1 MDGEPRPSSCISA
14 RSMMRSSWPRVYR
27 PRSTR
32 RHGEKLIA
40 GVNTRGLENLSRWE
54 VEELPQILPLTD
66 KTDAKKIPHLVCIYF
81 RGGSCDLWSSLRQ
94 SGSRPVERAYRTASG
109 GDDSRDLVAAP
120 ERSLWS
126 QDEPQSSARSF
137 GCRGRKRPLP
147 GEVRNLPRL

>member
-1 MDGEPRPSSCISA
+1 MNGGPRLSSCISA

-40 GVNTRGLENLSRWE
+40 GANAKGLENLSHWE
-54 VEELPQILPLTD
+54 VWELPQILPLTD

-81 RGGSCDLWSSLRQ
+81 RGGSCDHWRSLRQ

-109 GDDSRDLVAAP
+109 RDH
-120 ERSLWS
+120 S
-126 QDEPQSSARSF
+126 
-137 GCRGRKRPLP
+137 
-147 GEVRNLPRL
+147 